1 MISTFQRH
9 ARPGLV
15 FLGCGLLCLA
25 TRAAETSAPENDLF
39 RAGLIPHLRIELD
52 AAAADSLRKN
62 PREFVSAT
70 VTEGSSVYP
79 QVAVHLKGSVG
90 SFRPFDD
97 KPALTFDFSR
107 FQNGRKFHGLRRIH
121 LNNSVEDPSYINE
134 KLGSEFFQAAGVPAP
149 RVTRALVELN
159 GGAPRLY
166 VLKEGFTEDFLARH
180 FHNISGELYEP
191 GMGHDVNEKLERNS
205 VESPFDKNRS
215 ALKNLSAAAQET
227 DSAQRWR
234 KLEAALDTRQFL
246 TFMAAEVM
254 LGHRD
259 GYCINRNNFR
269 VYHDLDGGKIIFFP
283 QGMDQLLGTAD
294 LPWQPNWA
302 GLVAQAVMS
311 TPEGE
316 HGYAAVFGLLLT
328 NEFKVEKLTNR
339 VDELVQELRP
349 VLDDDE
355 FGKVKAAAVVVKER
369 IEKRKLSLIAQLN
382 RPALKPLEF
391 TANSA
396 HPEAWE
402 IAERP
407 AQGNI
412 DQTKFVDQTKFDGR
426 EALHIS
432 TRVESLASWRT
443 TVLLP
448 RGRYR
453 FEDRVR
459 VAGVEPLASG
469 TRSGA
474 RLRVGGSARETASL
488 TGDSAWQT
496 LAADFEVGQPL
507 AKVELICELRARAGE
522 VWFDLPALRV
532 LRIDQHYEN

>member
-1 MISTFQRH
+1 MISLFQLG
-9 ARPGLV
+9 ARLCLLL
-15 FLGCGLLCLA
+15 LGGGTLCLA
-25 TRAAETSAPENDLF
+25 TRAVETPAPEDGLF
-39 RAGLIPHLRIELD
+39 RAGSIPHLRIELD
-52 AAAADSLRKN
+52 AAADSLRKN

-70 VTEGSSVYP
+70 VTEGAAVYP
-79 QVAVHLKGSVG
+79 HVAVHLKGSVG

-97 KPALTFDFSR
+97 KPALTLDFSR
-107 FQNGRKFHGLRRIH
+107 FQNGRKFHGLRRIQ
-121 LNNSVEDPSYINE
+121 LNNSVEDPSYVNE
-134 KLGSEFFQAAGVPAP
+134 KIGSEFFEAAGVPAP

-166 VLKEGFTEDFLARH
+166 VLIEGFTEDFLSRH
-180 FHNISGELYEP
+180 FHNISGEFYEP
-191 GMGHDVNEKLERNS
+191 GAGHDVNEKLERNS
-205 VESPFDKNRS
+205 VEAPFDRNRA
-215 ALKNLSAAAQET
+215 ALNHLSAAVQET
-227 DSAQRWR
+227 DPAQRWQ
-234 KLEAALDTRQFL
+234 KLDTVLDTRQFL
-246 TFMAAEVM
+246 PFMAAEVM

-269 VYHDLDGGKIIFFP
+269 VYHDLDSGKIVFFP
-283 QGMDQLLGTAD
+283 HGMDQLLGTAD

-311 TPEGE
+311 TPEGQR
-316 HGYAAVFGLLLT
+316 GYTATFGLLLT
-328 NEFKVEKLTNR
+328 NDFKVEKLTSR
-339 VDELVQELRP
+339 VEELVQELRP
-349 VLDDDE
+349 ALDNDE
-355 FGKVKAAAVVVKER
+355 FGKVKAAAAVVKER
-369 IEKRKLSLIAQLN
+369 IEKRKLSLVAQLS

-391 TANSA
+391 TADSA

-407 AQGNI
+407 AQGNM
-412 DQTKFVDQTKFDGR
+412 DQTEFDGL

-432 TRVESLASWRT
+432 ARAESLASWRT

-459 VAGVEPLASG
+459 VAGVEPLTFG
-469 TRSGA
+469 THSGA

-488 TGDSAWQT
+488 TGDSAWQNLT
-496 LAADFEVGQPL
+496 ADFEVGQPMV
-507 AKVELICELRARAGE
+507 KVELICELRARAGE